1 MTFFEYFPDAG
12 FGLILIA
19 FLPVAFISCVIFD
32 KAQDKLNQLK
42 PRIAVFLAKIIYHED
57 WSYKLRQK

>member
-12 FGLILIA
+12 FGIILIA
-19 FLPVAFISCVIFD
+19 MLPVAFISCLILEKTQAAFN
-32 KAQDKLNQLK
+32 KAK
-42 PRIAVFLAKIIYHED
+42 PKIAVFLAKILYHED

>member
-19 FLPVAFISCVIFD
+19 ILLIAFASFIISEKLRDAFV
-32 KAQDKLNQLK
+32 KAK